1 MIVVAAFLAL
11 TLAGPQLIRV
21 HDWNV
26 VPSWFGP
33 SFHPAL
39 QPTAFSAE
47 TEESWTLRYPDER
60 SERVERGRIFL
71 ASDGRVRKDDGP
83 RGDFGVAVD
92 PVTRRTVLFNPRKNK
107 PYESAGDADDTA
119 DRWGEPGLVPVPP
132 ADAPE
137 RKRKLLSPTDV
148 DLGTRVI
155 EGFLCEGVRRT
166 IPPDKAEGVRR
177 TIPPRKA
184 QEGMPRQIAETI
196 EVETWASRELGQV
209 LLETRRSEHETS
221 TLRLKNIRV
230 GEPDESVF
238 AILKQISRRTR
249 SSDRSR

>member
-1 MIVVAAFLAL
+1 MVVAAILAL
-11 TLAGPQLIRV
+11 TLVGPPPRV
-21 HDWNV
+21 QEWNV

-33 SFHPAL
+33 SFLPAP
-39 QPTAFSAE
+39 QPTAFSAD

-71 ASDGRVRKDDGP
+71 ASNGRVRKDDGP

-92 PVTRRTVLFNPRKNK
+92 PVTRRTVLFDPRKNK
-107 PYESAGDADDTA
+107 PYGSAGDADDTA
-119 DRWGEPGLVPVPP
+119 DRWGEPYLVPVPP

-137 RKRKLLSPTDV
+137 RWRKLLSATDV

-166 IPPDKAEGVRR
+166 IPP
-177 TIPPRKA
+177 RKA
-184 QEGMPRQIAETI
+184 QEGLPRQITETI

-209 LLETRRSEHETS
+209 LLETRRSKHETS

-238 AILKQISRRTR
+238 AILEQIPRLTR
-249 SSDRSR
+249 SRVRSR